1 MMAPRLL
8 TPEIVL
14 ELPRLSG
21 LRLSPDGRTLAFVVA
36 RQSLDRKKYVSDLHR
51 LSVSGGDPERL
62 TVGETS
68 DGAPRFLPDGSLIF
82 LTARP
87 DNDPKTKQDKD
98 DEPTAQIWALPSCGE
113 PRAISRRALGIEA
126 MEAARGASTVVFTS
140 YVYPDAKDDADN
152 RAREKARKE
161 SGVTALEFDR
171 IPIRFW
177 DRFHGPRFRHLFV
190 GQVGAL
196 ESARDLTP
204 EARLDHDDEQGFALS
219 PDGRTACMVV
229 TTFDRDFQAVENLVL
244 IDVATGA
251 ARKLT
256 DERHSYTSPHFSPDG
271 RSLAAILHYYEAAKT
286 GRSVLALFDLE
297 SGKRRLVS
305 EAFDLWPNEIAFSAD
320 GMRIYFTADQEGEI
334 PVFAL
339 DLASLSLRRVSARG
353 GFSDLQ
359 PSPDGKTIYALWS
372 TWDRPP
378 EVVALDA
385 DATDGAP
392 KLLTRFSSALDEVTL
407 GKVETIHSTSPDGRK
422 VQSFLVRAPSTDRN
436 EKKPL
441 VLWVHGGPLGA
452 WSNHWHWRWNPHLFA
467 ARGFQLLL
475 PNPRISM
482 GYGQDF
488 IEEGFQR
495 WGGEPYVDLMAA
507 VDEACKR
514 PYVDAAR
521 LAAMGGSYGGYMANW
536 IAGQTTR
543 FSCIVTHASLWHL
556 SGFHGTTDCGPEWER
571 EFGNPYLDPEQY
583 ERWSPH
589 QFVKQIKTPMLVI
602 HGERDYRV
610 PVSEAYQLFTALQ
623 RLNVPSKFLYFP
635 DEHHWVLKPNN
646 SALWHQSVFEWL
658 DRWLAK

>member
-1 MMAPRLL
+1 MATRLL
-8 TPEIVL
+8 TPDLVL
-14 ELPRLSG
+14 DLPRVSA

-36 RQSLDRKKYVSDLHR
+36 RRSIERKKYVSDLYR
-51 LSVSGGDPERL
+51 LGVGGGTPERL
-62 TVGETS
+62 TVGETNDS
-68 DGAPRFLPDGSLIF
+68 APRFLSDGSLVF
-82 LTARP
+82 LTSRP
-87 DNDPKTKQDKD
+87 DNDPKSKADKD
-98 DEPTAQIWALPSCGE
+98 EEPSAQIWSLPSQGE
-113 PRAISRRALGIEA
+113 PRPLSRRALGIES
-126 MEAARGASTVVFTS
+126 MDTARDASVVVFTS
-140 YVYPDAKDDADN
+140 YVYPDAKDDAEN
-152 RAREKARKE
+152 RSLEKARKE

-177 DRFHGPRFRHLFV
+177 DRFHGPRYRHLFV

-196 ESARDLTP
+196 DSARDLTP
-204 EARLDHDDEQGFALS
+204 EARLDHDDEQGFAIS
-219 PDGRTACMVV
+219 PDGKTACMAV
-229 TTFDRDFQAVENLVL
+229 TTFDADFRAVENLVL
-244 IDVATGA
+244 IDVATGN
-251 ARKLT
+251 ARNLT

-271 RSLAAILHYYEAAKT
+271 KSLAAILHYYEDGKT
-286 GRSVLALFDLE
+286 GRSVLAHFDLA
-297 SGKRRLVS
+297 SGERRILT
-305 EAFDLWPNEIAFSAD
+305 EAIDLWPNEIAWSKD
-320 GMRIYFTADQEGEI
+320 GKRIYFTSDQEGETPI
-334 PVFAL
+334 FAL
-339 DLASLSLRRVSARG
+339 EVATSTLRRVSPRG

-372 TWDRPP
+372 TWNRPP
-378 EVVALDA
+378 EVVSIDA
-385 DATDGAP
+385 TATDGAP
-392 KLLTRFSSALDEVTL
+392 KVLTRFSHALDEVTF
-407 GKVETIHSTSPDGRK
+407 GEVDTIHSTSPDGRR
-422 VQSFLVRAPSTDRN
+422 VQSFLVKDPSGTKG
-436 EKKPL
+436 KKPL

-452 WSNHWHWRWNPHLFA
+452 WGNHWHWRWNPHLFA

-482 GYGQDF
+482 GYGQAF

-495 WGGEPYVDLMAA
+495 WGGEPYVDLMGA

-514 PYVDAAR
+514 PDVDSTK

-589 QFVKQIKTPMLVI
+589 QYVKNIKTPMLVI

-623 RLNVPSKFLYFP
+623 RLGIPSRFLYFP
-635 DEHHWVLKPNN
+635 DEHHWVLKPHN
-646 SALWHQSVFEWL
+646 SALWHSSIFAWL